1 MEKAIKIWWRCKR
14 CHASRRNEKSIAWL
28 DQFMVSRTT
37 KINLDN
43 EEHEDL
49 SFNHQQEDKSDEE
62 EA

>member
-1 MEKAIKIWWRCKR
+1 
-14 CHASRRNEKSIAWL
+14 
-28 DQFMVSRTT
+28 MVSRTT